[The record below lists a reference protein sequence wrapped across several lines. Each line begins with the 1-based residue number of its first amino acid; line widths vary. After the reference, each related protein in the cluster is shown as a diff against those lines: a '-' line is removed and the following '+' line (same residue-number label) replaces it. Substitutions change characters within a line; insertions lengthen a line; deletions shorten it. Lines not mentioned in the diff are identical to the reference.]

1 MTSKATGSWMVVS
14 RLVQVQL
21 PLGSQSSQFGLSW
34 DPEPREI
41 LRMRTVS
48 LSDLK
53 RARSHRQVSSEG

>member
-14 RLVQVQL
+14 RLVQVQ
-21 PLGSQSSQFGLSW
+21 FGLSW

-41 LRMRTVS
+41 LRMRIVS
-48 LSDLK
+48 FSDLK